1 MTRKHHSTLP
11 VLAALALLG
20 WAGAAS
26 ADVGTALHN
35 MFTLPTDT
43 SAVNMKAVG
52 MFVVFVM
59 ISLGITFW
67 AAKRTKSTA
76 DFYTAGGK
84 IGGFQNGLAICGD
97 WCSSAALMGVA
108 ALIYSNGFD
117 GLIYSV
123 VPFGAWPLMMFL
135 LADRLRNLGK
145 YTLADIVSVRLASVP
160 IRALV
165 ASASLAFV
173 VGYLIVQMVGAGT
186 LISSLFGL
194 NYEMAQVIIGALIVV
209 YVAFG
214 GMIAT
219 TYVQLI
225 KAVLLLTGAT
235 FIVFCVLR
243 EFHFSLDA
251 LYGAAVAN
259 HPKGAAIMSPGLMFP
274 HPVDASGVPGA
285 FSIDAIS
292 AGIML
297 ILGGA
302 AMPHVLMRFFTV
314 PDAKEARRSV
324 AWAAT
329 LIGYFYLL
337 TFFLGFGA
345 VAFVMKNPEFLDAKG
360 VILGGP
366 NMAAIHLAK
375 AMGGDILLG
384 FISAV
389 AFATIVAVV
398 AGLTIAGASAISH
411 DIYANILRHGQATDE
426 EVVKVSRIA
435 ALGLGVLGIVLGIAF
450 KGQNIAYLI
459 VLPFTISATVF
470 FPTLFLCMYWRRL
483 TTTGV
488 VAGGWIGLGSGVLM
502 LVLGPTIWKDI
513 LGNAAPIFPY
523 KYPALFSLSIACVT
537 MIVVSLLDKS
547 DRAKAELASFDDQF
561 VRSQT
566 GIGAEGAVQH

>member
-1 MTRKHHSTLP
+1 MKFSVRPT
-11 VLAALALLG
+11 AALLIGLALAG
-20 WAGAAS
+20 FTGAAS
-26 ADVGTALHN
+26 ADVSAALHN
-35 MFTLPTDT
+35 MFTLPADT
-43 SAVNMKAVG
+43 SHVNMKAVS
-52 MFVVFVM
+52 MFLVFVA
-59 ISLGITFW
+59 ISLCITFW
-67 AAKRTKSTA
+67 AAQRTKSTA

-84 IGGFQNGLAICGD
+84 IGGFQNGLAITGD
-97 WCSSAALMGVA
+97 WCSSAALMGIA
-108 ALIYSNGFD
+108 ALIYSTGFD
-117 GLIYSV
+117 GLIYAV

-145 YTLADIVSVRLASVP
+145 YTVADIVSVRLARVP
-160 IRALV
+160 IRTLV
-165 ASASLAFV
+165 AGASLAFV

-186 LISSLFGL
+186 LIANLFGL
-194 NYEMAQVIIGALIVV
+194 NYEMAQVIIGVLIVL

-225 KAVLLLTGAT
+225 KAVLLLSGAS
-235 FIVFCVLR
+235 FIVFCVLQR
-243 EFHFSLDA
+243 FGFSING
-251 LYGAAVAN
+251 LYQAAVEA
-259 HPKGAAIMSPGLMFP
+259 HPKGTAIMQPGMLLP
-274 HPVDASGVPGA
+274 DPVN
-285 FSIDAIS
+285 AIS
-292 AGIML
+292 CGVML
-297 ILGGA
+297 IFGGA

-337 TFFLGFGA
+337 TFFIGYGA

-360 VILGGP
+360 VIIGGP
-366 NMAAIHLAK
+366 NMAAIHLSK

-411 DIYANILRHGQATDE
+411 DIYANILRHGQASDE
-426 EVVKVSRIA
+426 EVVRVSRIA

-459 VLPFTISATVF
+459 VLPFTISSTVF
-470 FPTLFLCMYWRRL
+470 FPVLFLCMYWRRL

-488 VAGGWIGLGSGVLM
+488 VAGGWLGLASGVLM
-502 LVLGPTIWKDI
+502 LIVGPTIWKDI
-513 LGNAAPIFPY
+513 LGHAEPIFPY
-523 KYPALFSLSIACVT
+523 KYPALFSMSISFVT

-547 DRAKAELASFDDQF
+547 ERGQAEVAGFDDQF

-566 GIGAEGAVQH
+566 GLGAEGAVQH

>member
-1 MTRKHHSTLP
+1 MRRPLAAAGP
-11 VLAALALLG
+11 LLVGIGLCGFAGAALA
-20 WAGAAS
+20 
-26 ADVGTALHN
+26 DMTTAFHN
-35 MFTLPTDT
+35 MFTLPKDT
-43 SAVNMKAVG
+43 SGVNMKAIA
-52 MFVVFVM
+52 MFLAFVA

-67 AAKRTKSTA
+67 AAQRTKSTA

-97 WCSSAALMGVA
+97 WCSSAALMGIA
-108 ALIYSNGFD
+108 ALIYSTGFD

-145 YTLADIVSVRLASVP
+145 YTVADIVSVRLARVP
-160 IRALV
+160 IRTLV
-165 ASASLAFV
+165 AGASLAFV

-186 LISSLFGL
+186 LIANLFGL
-194 NYEMAQVIIGALIVV
+194 NYEMAQVIIGVLIVM

-225 KAVLLLTGAT
+225 KAVLLLAGASL
-235 FIVFCVLR
+235 IVFLVLQKTG
-243 EFHFSLDA
+243 FSING
-251 LYGAAVAN
+251 LYQAAVDA
-259 HPKGAAIMSPGLMFP
+259 HPTGFALMQPGMLLP
-274 HPVDASGVPGA
+274 DPVN
-285 FSIDAIS
+285 AIS
-292 AGIML
+292 CGVML
-297 ILGGA
+297 IFGGA

-337 TFFLGFGA
+337 TFFIGYGA
-345 VAFVMKNPEFLDAKG
+345 VAYVMKNPEFLDAKG
-360 VILGGP
+360 AIIGGA
-366 NMAAIHLAK
+366 NMAAIHLSK
-375 AMGGDILLG
+375 AVGGDILLG

-411 DIYANILRHGQATDE
+411 DIYANILRHGKASDE
-426 EVVKVSRIA
+426 EVVRVSRIA
-435 ALGLGVLGIVLGIAF
+435 ALGLGVLGIALGIAF

-459 VLPFTISATVF
+459 VLPFTISSTVF
-470 FPTLFLCMYWRRL
+470 FPVLFLCMYWRRL

-502 LVLGPTIWKDI
+502 LILGPTIWKDI
-513 LGNAAPIFPY
+513 LGNAEALFPY
-523 KYPALFSLSIACVT
+523 KYPALFSMAISFAT
-537 MIVVSLLDKS
+537 MVIVSLMDNS
-547 DRAKAELASFDDQF
+547 ARAKAEVDAFDDQF

-566 GIGAEGAVQH
+566 GLGAEGAVQH

>member
-1 MTRKHHSTLP
+1 MMRP
-11 VLAALALLG
+11 AATTLALLAG
-20 WAGAAS
+20 TLLLGFAGAAS
-26 ADVGTALHN
+26 ADVAGALHN
-35 MFTLPTDT
+35 MFTLPADT
-43 SAVNMKAVG
+43 SHINTKAVG
-52 MFVVFVM
+52 MFFAFVL

-76 DFYTAGGK
+76 DFYTAGGN
-84 IGGFQNGLAICGD
+84 IGGFQNGLAITGD

-108 ALIYSNGFD
+108 ALIYTNGFD

-135 LADRLRNLGK
+135 LADHLRNLGK
-145 YTLADIVSVRLASVP
+145 YTVADIVSVRLARVP
-160 IRALV
+160 IRTLV
-165 ASASLAFV
+165 AGASLAFV

-186 LISSLFGL
+186 LIASLFGL
-194 NYEMAQVIIGALIVV
+194 NYEMAQVIIGVLIVL

-225 KAVLLLTGAT
+225 KAVLLLSGAS
-235 FIVFCVLR
+235 FIVFCVLAK
-243 EFHFSLDA
+243 FGFSLDA

-259 HPKGAAIMSPGLMFP
+259 HPKGQEIMAPGLMLP
-274 HPVDASGVPGA
+274 DPVN
-285 FSIDAIS
+285 AIS
-292 AGIML
+292 CGVML
-297 ILGGA
+297 IFGGA

-337 TFFLGFGA
+337 TFFIGYGA
-345 VAFVMKNPEFLDAKG
+345 IAFVMKNPEFLDAKG
-360 VILGGP
+360 VILGGA
-366 NMAAIHLAK
+366 NMAAIHLSK

-411 DIYANILRHGQATDE
+411 DIYANILRHGQATDQ
-426 EVVKVSRIA
+426 EVVRVSRIA

-459 VLPFTISATVF
+459 VLPFTISSTVF
-470 FPTLFLCMYWRRL
+470 FPVLFLCMYWRRL
-483 TTTGV
+483 TTTGAV
-488 VAGGWIGLGSGVLM
+488 VGGWAGLASGVVM
-502 LVLGPTIWKDI
+502 LVLGPTIWKEIMGHAD
-513 LGNAAPIFPY
+513 PVFPY
-523 KYPALFSLSIACVT
+523 KYPALFSMTVSFGT

-566 GIGAEGAVQH
+566 GLGAEGAVQH